1 MNEMEELE
9 IAGQIIGG
17 KVANILLREKSGK
30 KIELGD
36 LLVVDEPDGAYL
48 ILQVY
53 DLEYGSQIPQ
63 TVRELAAGLKLEGYG
78 PSLDFLEPHLR
89 NYVMAKVK
97 AVAFVSK
104 GGAKIPK
111 VLPSFFS
118 NVRFIEEKDLSFLTK
133 PPNPVYLG
141 KIRSGSK
148 ILDFDVF
155 LDGEEMLTHHVLVPA
170 TTGRGKSNLVKV
182 MLWSIADHKKFGMLV
197 LDPHDEYYG
206 RSVMGLKN
214 HPNAKDT
221 IRYYTVNPPPGAST
235 LVINLR
241 SMKPEHFEGLV
252 DFSSTQQQAIRLY
265 HRQFKYDWIENI
277 IRGTEIEGVKSTT
290 LTVLQRI
297 VRVNLAVYFEEG
309 QIVCKNRV
317 FSDSAGEATIST
329 IIDDM
334 EDGKIVIVDT
344 SKISDEAELLI
355 GSAVANE
362 IFTRHQ
368 DAKAEG
374 KLDEKRTVGI
384 IIEEAPRVL
393 SAERLAKSGNNIYSK
408 VAREGRKFKVGLV
421 AITQLTS
428 VIPRDVLTNIN
439 TKIILGN
446 EMATERHA
454 IIESAAQDL
463 SADDRTIAS
472 LDKGE
477 AIVSSIFTRFAVP
490 VQIPLFE
497 EYAKTTKPS
506 DKKIVFTG

>member
-1 MNEMEELE
+1 MEELE

-30 KIELGD
+30 RIELGD
-36 LLVVDEPDGAYL
+36 LLVVEESNGDYL

-53 DLEYGSQIPQ
+53 DLAYGSQIPQ
-63 TVRELAAGLKLEGYG
+63 AVRELTAGLKLEGYG
-78 PSLDFLEPHLR
+78 AGLDFLEPQLR
-89 NYVMAKVK
+89 NYIMAMVK
-97 AVAFVSK
+97 AVALVSK
-104 GGAKIPK
+104 GNAKIPK

-118 NVRFIEEKDLSFLTK
+118 SVRFVNEKDLSFLIK

-155 LDGEEMLTHHVLVPA
+155 LNGEEMLTHHVLIPA

-182 MLWSIADHKKFGMLV
+182 MLWSIADHKKFGVLV
-197 LDPHDEYYG
+197 LDAHDEYYG
-206 RSVMGLKN
+206 RNAKGLKD
-214 HPNAKDT
+214 HPDARDV
-221 IRYYTVNPPPGAST
+221 IRYYTVNPPAGAST

-241 SMKPEHFEGLV
+241 SLRPEHFEGLV
-252 DFSSTQQQAIRLY
+252 DFSDQQIQAIRLY
-265 HRQFKYDWIENI
+265 HRQFGNEWIENI
-277 IRGTEIEGVKSTT
+277 IRGNQMEGVKPVT
-290 LTVLQRI
+290 LAVLQRI
-297 VRVNLAVYFEEG
+297 IRVNLAVYIEEG
-309 QIVCKNRV
+309 EMVCRNRV
-317 FSDSAGEATIST
+317 FSPSAGEATIST
-329 IIDDM
+329 IIDDL
-334 EDGKIVIVDT
+334 EDGKIVIIDT

-355 GSAVANE
+355 GSSVANE
-362 IFTRHQ
+362 IFSRHQ

-393 SAERLAKSGNNIYSK
+393 GAEKLAEFGNNIYSK
-408 VAREGRKFKVGLV
+408 IAREGRKFKVGLV

-428 VIPRDVLTNIN
+428 VIPREILTNIN

-463 SADDRTIAS
+463 SSDDRTIAS

-477 AIVSSIFTRFAVP
+477 AIVSSIFTKFAVP

-497 EYAKTTKPS
+497 EHAKTVKQA
-506 DKKIVFTG
+506 DKKVVFTG

>member
-1 MNEMEELE
+1 MEELE
-9 IAGQIIGG
+9 IAGQIVGG
-17 KVANILLREKSGK
+17 EVANILLREKSGK
-30 KIELGD
+30 RIELGD
-36 LLVVDEPDGAYL
+36 LLVVEESNGDYL

-53 DLEYGSQIPQ
+53 DLAYGSQIPQ
-63 TVRELAAGLKLEGYG
+63 GVRELTAGLKLEGYG
-78 PSLDFLEPHLR
+78 AGLDFLEPQLR
-89 NYVMAKVK
+89 NYIMAMVK

-104 GGAKIPK
+104 GFAKIPK

-118 NVRFIEEKDLSFLTK
+118 SVRFVNEKDLNFLIK

-155 LDGEEMLTHHVLVPA
+155 LDGEEMLTHHVLIPA

-182 MLWSIADHKKFGMLV
+182 MLWSIADHKKFGILV
-197 LDPHDEYYG
+197 LDAHDEYYG
-206 RSVMGLKN
+206 GTAKGLKD

-221 IRYYTVNPPPGAST
+221 VRYYTVNPPAGAST

-241 SMKPEHFEGLV
+241 SLKPEHFEGLV
-252 DFSSTQQQAIRLY
+252 DLSDQQSQAVRLY
-265 HRQFKYDWIENI
+265 YREFEDEWIENI
-277 IRGTEIEGVKSTT
+277 IRGVEIGGVKPVT
-290 LTVLQRI
+290 LAVLQRI
-297 VRVNLAVYFEEG
+297 IRVNLAVYLEDGEL
-309 QIVCKNRV
+309 VCRNRM
-317 FSDSAGEATIST
+317 FSDSAGEATIAT
-329 IIDDM
+329 IIDDL

-344 SKISDEAELLI
+344 SKVSDEAELLI
-355 GSAVANE
+355 GSSVANE
-362 IFTRHQ
+362 IFSRHQ

-393 SAERLAKSGNNIYSK
+393 SAEKLAKSGNNIYSK
-408 VAREGRKFKVGLV
+408 IAREGRKFKVGLV

-428 VIPRDVLTNIN
+428 VIPREVLTNIN

-463 SADDRTIAS
+463 SSDDRTIAS

-477 AIVSSIFTRFAVP
+477 AIVSSIFTKFAVP
-490 VQIPLFE
+490 VQIPLFDDH
-497 EYAKTTKPS
+497 AKVVKQS
-506 DKKIVFTG
+506 DKKVIFTG